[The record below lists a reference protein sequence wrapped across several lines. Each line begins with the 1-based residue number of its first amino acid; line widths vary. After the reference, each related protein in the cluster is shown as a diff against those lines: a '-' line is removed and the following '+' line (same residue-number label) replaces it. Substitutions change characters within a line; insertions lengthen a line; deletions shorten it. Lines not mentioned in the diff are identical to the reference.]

1 VGLLRSDT
9 SKEYYQKIDR
19 GTLAFVM
26 DPGRIYIHDEK
37 FPRGH
42 VTAGK
47 GSKIR
52 EQVKAVLSDLKT
64 EDGTAV
70 SHSIFEKEK
79 IYQGSYLEQAPDIV
93 CIPNVGYD
101 LKGNM
106 RKEEVFT
113 SDILTGMHTWNNA
126 VLILPSHIKPESQIN
141 IEFPA

>member
-79 IYQGSYLEQAPDIV
+79 IYQGSYLD
-93 CIPNVGYD
+93 
-101 LKGNM
+101 
-106 RKEEVFT
+106 
-113 SDILTGMHTWNNA
+113 
-126 VLILPSHIKPESQIN
+126 
-141 IEFPA
+141 